1 LLFVRSCGSK
11 ESNTGDFD
19 WLLRAF
25 PFYLTNIAGIQIAQV
40 IHSVVAILFIALIL
54 AHINWRHQMVK
65 DASAGCRSFVPATL
79 SRDTLGS

>member
-1 LLFVRSCGSK
+1 MFWLALSAGAVVSASGYLL
-11 ESNTGDFD
+11 
-19 WLLRAF
+19 LF
-25 PFYLTNIAGIQIAQV
+25 PFYATSITGMQIANV
-40 IHSVVAILFIALIL
+40 IHSVGAILFIALIL